1 MKLMQEVSTDAAM
14 AKRTDLRT
22 QGQQLSAVEPG
33 QLDRIFH
40 RPDFRPLVSE
50 IGDLHVVEES

>member
-1 MKLMQEVSTDAAM
+1 MKEVSTDAAM

-33 QLDRIFH
+33 HLDRIFH